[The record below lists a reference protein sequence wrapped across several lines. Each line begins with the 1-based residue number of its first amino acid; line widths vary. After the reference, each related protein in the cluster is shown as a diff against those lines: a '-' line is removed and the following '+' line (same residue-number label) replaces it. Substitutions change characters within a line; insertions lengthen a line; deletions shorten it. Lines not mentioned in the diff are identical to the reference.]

1 MTGILYN
8 SVCLFYIMREICKAH
23 FPQFTD
29 SIQGRKSRFVHSYL
43 RAIGFQNN
51 MKKSDI
57 EKLTDEI
64 ISCPDRIEVSEDSM
78 GNEFVEMTKEIA
90 PEVGIRVCGEYA
102 EDGTFRTEYYYPY
115 VEGDGITTQE
125 QIEIEK
131 HSEKESYAG
140 VCDEMKL
147 GVTLIFYLQNVA
159 EYLSEHHRNP
169 KMRPMSATLSALS
182 LNGKIIMPISKN
194 EKQIQNTKKNSQ
206 DRNYLIAAARE
217 GDENAIENLTLED
230 IDTYS
235 MLSRRIANE
244 DILSIVDSYF
254 MPYGIESD
262 QYSILGE
269 IVDYRMENNKMTND
283 RICILT
289 VDCNDL
295 IYNVCIN
302 EKDLLGEP
310 AIGRRFKGVIW
321 MQGKVNY

>member
-1 MTGILYN
+1 M
-8 SVCLFYIMREICKAH
+8 
-23 FPQFTD
+23 
-29 SIQGRKSRFVHSYL
+29 HSYL

-57 EKLTDEI
+57 EKLTDKI
-64 ISCPDRIEVSEDSM
+64 VSSPDRIEVSEDSM

-90 PEVGIRVCGEYA
+90 PGAGIRVCGEYA
-102 EDGTFRTEYYYPY
+102 EDGTFHTEYCYPY

-194 EKQIQNTKKNSQ
+194 EKQIQNTKKNIQ

-217 GDENAIENLTLED
+217 GDEDAIENLTLED

-269 IVDYRMENNKMTND
+269 IVDYRMENNKMTGD
-283 RICILT
+283 KICLLT
-289 VDCNDL
+289 LDCNDL
-295 IYNVCIN
+295 IYDVCIN

>member
-1 MTGILYN
+1 M
-8 SVCLFYIMREICKAH
+8 
-23 FPQFTD
+23 
-29 SIQGRKSRFVHSYL
+29 HSYL

-57 EKLTDEI
+57 EKLTDKI
-64 ISCPDRIEVSEDSM
+64 VSSPDRIEVSEDSM

-90 PEVGIRVCGEYA
+90 PGAGIRVCGEYA
-102 EDGTFRTEYYYPY
+102 EDGTFHTEYYYPY

-217 GDENAIENLTLED
+217 GDEDAIETLTLED
-230 IDTYS
+230 MDMYTTISRKIQKNDIFSLVDT
-235 MLSRRIANE
+235 
-244 DILSIVDSYF
+244 YF
-254 MPYGIESD
+254 MPYGVECDSV
-262 QYSILGE
+262 LGE
-269 IVDYRMENNKMTND
+269 ITEFRLVTND
-283 RICILT
+283 ITGEKVYILT
-289 VDCNDL
+289 ILCNELTFD
-295 IYNVCIN
+295 VCIN
-302 EKDLLGEP
+302 EKDLYGEP
-310 AIGRRFKGVIW
+310 QVGRRFKGSIW
-321 MQGKVNY
+321 LQGYINFPEE

>member
-217 GDENAIENLTLED
+217 GDEDAIENLTLED

-254 MPYGIESD
+254 MPYGIESR

-283 RICILT
+283 RICILM

>member
-1 MTGILYN
+1 M
-8 SVCLFYIMREICKAH
+8 
-23 FPQFTD
+23 
-29 SIQGRKSRFVHSYL
+29 HSYL

-57 EKLTDEI
+57 EKLTDKI
-64 ISCPDRIEVSEDSM
+64 VSSPDRIEVSEDSM

-90 PEVGIRVCGEYA
+90 PGAGIRVCGEYA
-102 EDGTFRTEYYYPY
+102 EDGTFYTEYYYPY

-217 GDENAIENLTLED
+217 GDEDAIENLTLED

-269 IVDYRMENNKMTND
+269 IVDYRMENNKMTGD
-283 RICILT
+283 KICLLT
-289 VDCNDL
+289 LDCNDL
-295 IYNVCIN
+295 IYDVCIN

>member
-147 GVTLIFYLQNVA
+147 GVTLIFYLQNVV

-217 GDENAIENLTLED
+217 GDEDAIENLTLED

>member
-1 MTGILYN
+1 M
-8 SVCLFYIMREICKAH
+8 
-23 FPQFTD
+23 
-29 SIQGRKSRFVHSYL
+29 HSYL

-57 EKLTDEI
+57 EKLTDKI
-64 ISCPDRIEVSEDSM
+64 VSSPDRIEVSEDSM

-90 PEVGIRVCGEYA
+90 PGAGIRVCGEYA
-102 EDGTFRTEYYYPY
+102 VDGTFRTEYYYPY

-194 EKQIQNTKKNSQ
+194 ENQIQNTKKNSQ

-217 GDENAIENLTLED
+217 GDEDAIENLTLED

-269 IVDYRMENNKMTND
+269 IVDYRMENNKMTGD
-283 RICILT
+283 KICLLT
-289 VDCNDL
+289 LDCNDL
-295 IYNVCIN
+295 IYDVCIN

>member
-1 MTGILYN
+1 M
-8 SVCLFYIMREICKAH
+8 
-23 FPQFTD
+23 
-29 SIQGRKSRFVHSYL
+29 HSYL

-57 EKLTDEI
+57 EKLTDKI
-64 ISCPDRIEVSEDSM
+64 VSSPDRIEVSEDSM

-90 PEVGIRVCGEYA
+90 PGAGIRVCGEY
-102 EDGTFRTEYYYPY
+102 EVDGTFRTEYYYPY

-169 KMRPMSATLSALS
+169 KMHPMSATLSALS

-217 GDENAIENLTLED
+217 GDEDAIENLTLED

-269 IVDYRMENNKMTND
+269 IVDYRMENNKMTGNK
-283 RICILT
+283 ICLLT
-289 VDCNDL
+289 LDCNDL
-295 IYNVCIN
+295 IYDVCIN

>member
-1 MTGILYN
+1 M
-8 SVCLFYIMREICKAH
+8 
-23 FPQFTD
+23 
-29 SIQGRKSRFVHSYL
+29 HSYL

-217 GDENAIENLTLED
+217 GDEDAIENLTLED

>member
-217 GDENAIENLTLED
+217 GDEDAIENLTLED

-283 RICILT
+283 RICILM

>member
-1 MTGILYN
+1 M
-8 SVCLFYIMREICKAH
+8 
-23 FPQFTD
+23 
-29 SIQGRKSRFVHSYL
+29 HSYL

-57 EKLTDEI
+57 EKLTDKI
-64 ISCPDRIEVSEDSM
+64 VSSPDRIEVSEDSM

-90 PEVGIRVCGEYA
+90 PGAGIRVCGEYA
-102 EDGTFRTEYYYPY
+102 EDGTFHTEYYYPY

-217 GDENAIENLTLED
+217 GDEDAIENLTLED

-254 MPYGIESD
+254 MPYGIQCD

-269 IVDYRMENNKMTND
+269 ILEVHTGSNIVTDEELVQMTIESNNMQFD
-283 RICILT
+283 
-289 VDCNDL
+289 
-295 IYNVCIN
+295 VCIN
-302 EKDLLGEP
+302 RKDLLGDP
-310 AIGRRFKGVIW
+310 QVGRRFKGTVW
-321 MQGKVNY
+321 LQGKLQF

>member
-1 MTGILYN
+1 M
-8 SVCLFYIMREICKAH
+8 
-23 FPQFTD
+23 
-29 SIQGRKSRFVHSYL
+29 HSYL

-57 EKLTDEI
+57 EKLTDKI
-64 ISCPDRIEVSEDSM
+64 VSSPDRIEVSEDSM

-90 PEVGIRVCGEYA
+90 PGAGIRVCGEYE
-102 EDGTFRTEYYYPY
+102 EDGTFHTEYYYPY

-169 KMRPMSATLSALS
+169 KMHPMSATLSALS

-217 GDENAIENLTLED
+217 GDEDAIENLTLED

-269 IVDYRMENNKMTND
+269 IVDYRMENNKMTGD
-283 RICILT
+283 KICLLT
-289 VDCNDL
+289 LDCNDL
-295 IYNVCIN
+295 IYDVCIN

>member
-1 MTGILYN
+1 M
-8 SVCLFYIMREICKAH
+8 
-23 FPQFTD
+23 
-29 SIQGRKSRFVHSYL
+29 HSYL

-57 EKLTDEI
+57 EKLTDKI
-64 ISCPDRIEVSEDSM
+64 VSSPDRIEVSEDSM

-90 PEVGIRVCGEYA
+90 PGAGIRVCGEYA

-169 KMRPMSATLSALS
+169 KMHPMSATLSALS

-217 GDENAIENLTLED
+217 GDEDAIENLTLED

-269 IVDYRMENNKMTND
+269 IVDYRMENNKMTGD
-283 RICILT
+283 KICLLT
-289 VDCNDL
+289 LDCNDL
-295 IYNVCIN
+295 IYDVCIN

>member
-90 PEVGIRVCGEYA
+90 PEVGIHVCGEYA

-182 LNGKIIMPISKN
+182 LNGKIIMPNRKN

-217 GDENAIENLTLED
+217 GDEDAIENLTLED

-283 RICILT
+283 RICILM

>member
-1 MTGILYN
+1 M
-8 SVCLFYIMREICKAH
+8 
-23 FPQFTD
+23 
-29 SIQGRKSRFVHSYL
+29 HSYL

-57 EKLTDEI
+57 EKLTDKI
-64 ISCPDRIEVSEDSM
+64 VSSPDRIEVSEDSM

-90 PEVGIRVCGEYA
+90 PGAGIRVCGEYA
-102 EDGTFRTEYYYPY
+102 EDGTFLTEYYYPY

-217 GDENAIENLTLED
+217 GDEDAIENLTLED

-269 IVDYRMENNKMTND
+269 IVDYRMENNKMTGD
-283 RICILT
+283 KICLLT
-289 VDCNDL
+289 LDCNDL
-295 IYNVCIN
+295 IYDVCIN

>member
-1 MTGILYN
+1 M
-8 SVCLFYIMREICKAH
+8 
-23 FPQFTD
+23 
-29 SIQGRKSRFVHSYL
+29 HSYL

-57 EKLTDEI
+57 EKLTDKI
-64 ISCPDRIEVSEDSM
+64 VSSPDRIEVSEDSM

-90 PEVGIRVCGEYA
+90 PGAGIRVCGEYA
-102 EDGTFRTEYYYPY
+102 EDGTFHTEYYYPY

-217 GDENAIENLTLED
+217 GDEDAISAAAWEAEGCLPASTWKFRNAGCWTAGK
-230 IDTYS
+230 
-235 MLSRRIANE
+235 R
-244 DILSIVDSYF
+244 
-254 MPYGIESD
+254 
-262 QYSILGE
+262 
-269 IVDYRMENNKMTND
+269 
-283 RICILT
+283 
-289 VDCNDL
+289 
-295 IYNVCIN
+295 
-302 EKDLLGEP
+302 
-310 AIGRRFKGVIW
+310 GRAVERER
-321 MQGKVNY
+321 QGKVGTGYLCGRHLSYDSCPENRDATEK

>member
-1 MTGILYN
+1 M
-8 SVCLFYIMREICKAH
+8 
-23 FPQFTD
+23 
-29 SIQGRKSRFVHSYL
+29 HSYL

-217 GDENAIENLTLED
+217 GDEDAIENLTLED

-283 RICILT
+283 RICILM

>member
-1 MTGILYN
+1 M
-8 SVCLFYIMREICKAH
+8 
-23 FPQFTD
+23 
-29 SIQGRKSRFVHSYL
+29 HSYL

-57 EKLTDEI
+57 EKLTDKI
-64 ISCPDRIEVSEDSM
+64 VSSPDRIEVSEDSM

-90 PEVGIRVCGEYA
+90 PGAGIRVCGEYA
-102 EDGTFRTEYYYPY
+102 EDGTFHTEYYYPY

-217 GDENAIENLTLED
+217 GDEDAIETLTLED
-230 IDTYS
+230 MDMYTTISRKIQKNDIFSLVDT
-235 MLSRRIANE
+235 
-244 DILSIVDSYF
+244 YF
-254 MPYGIESD
+254 MPYGVECD
-262 QYSILGE
+262 QYSVLGE
-269 IVDYRMENNKMTND
+269 ITEFRLVTND
-283 RICILT
+283 ITGEKVYILT
-289 VDCNDL
+289 ILCNELTFD
-295 IYNVCIN
+295 VCIN
-302 EKDLLGEP
+302 EKDLYGEP
-310 AIGRRFKGVIW
+310 QVGRRFKGSIW
-321 MQGKVNY
+321 LQGYINFPEE

>member
-1 MTGILYN
+1 
-8 SVCLFYIMREICKAH
+8 
-23 FPQFTD
+23 
-29 SIQGRKSRFVHSYL
+29 
-43 RAIGFQNN
+43 

-64 ISCPDRIEVSEDSM
+64 ITCPDRVEVSEDSM

-90 PEVGIRVCGEYA
+90 PGVGIRVCGEYA
-102 EDGTFRTEYYYPY
+102 EDGTFRTDYYYPY

-217 GDENAIENLTLED
+217 GDEDAIENLTLED

-235 MLSRRIANE
+235 MLSRRVANE

-269 IVDYRMENNKMTND
+269 IVDYRMETNKMTGD
-283 RICILT
+283 KICVLT
-289 VDCNDL
+289 LDCNDL
-295 IYNVCIN
+295 IYDVCIN

>member
-1 MTGILYN
+1 M
-8 SVCLFYIMREICKAH
+8 
-23 FPQFTD
+23 
-29 SIQGRKSRFVHSYL
+29 HSYL

-57 EKLTDEI
+57 EKLTDKI
-64 ISCPDRIEVSEDSM
+64 VSSPDRIEVSEDSM

-90 PEVGIRVCGEYA
+90 PGAGIRVCGEYA
-102 EDGTFRTEYYYPY
+102 VDGTFRTEYYYPY

-169 KMRPMSATLSALS
+169 KMHPMSATLSALS

-217 GDENAIENLTLED
+217 GDEDAIENLTLED

-269 IVDYRMENNKMTND
+269 IVDYRMENNKMTGD
-283 RICILT
+283 KICLLT
-289 VDCNDL
+289 LDCNDL
-295 IYNVCIN
+295 IYDVCIN

>member
-1 MTGILYN
+1 M
-8 SVCLFYIMREICKAH
+8 
-23 FPQFTD
+23 
-29 SIQGRKSRFVHSYL
+29 HSYL

-57 EKLTDEI
+57 EKLTDKI
-64 ISCPDRIEVSEDSM
+64 VSSPDRIEVSEDSM

-90 PEVGIRVCGEYA
+90 PGAGIRVCAEYA
-102 EDGTFRTEYYYPY
+102 EDGTFHTEYYYPY

-217 GDENAIENLTLED
+217 GDEDAIENLTLED

-269 IVDYRMENNKMTND
+269 IVDYRMENNKMTGD
-283 RICILT
+283 KICLLT
-289 VDCNDL
+289 LDCNDL
-295 IYNVCIN
+295 IYDVCIN

>member
-1 MTGILYN
+1 M
-8 SVCLFYIMREICKAH
+8 
-23 FPQFTD
+23 
-29 SIQGRKSRFVHSYL
+29 HSYL

-57 EKLTDEI
+57 EKLTDKI
-64 ISCPDRIEVSEDSM
+64 VSSPDRIEVSEDSM

-90 PEVGIRVCGEYA
+90 PGAGIRVCGEYA
-102 EDGTFRTEYYYPY
+102 VDGTFRTEYYYPY

-217 GDENAIENLTLED
+217 GDEDAIENLTLED

-269 IVDYRMENNKMTND
+269 IVDYRMENNKMTGD
-283 RICILT
+283 KICLLT
-289 VDCNDL
+289 LDCNDL
-295 IYNVCIN
+295 IYDVCIN